1 MTEESSWSPGLAR
14 TGTSPGMLALL
25 AAALLCVQDPT
36 QTRTL
41 VVEVGGAHMPA
52 AGLMVGLA
60 CGNDVARF
68 AQTDARGRV
77 SFADLPPALAYEA
90 FVPGVRDRG
99 ATATSFEV
107 ARRGQQELPV
117 LALQLQKGCAL
128 RVVVVDAEGKPVA
141 DAQVE
146 SNGGSQ
152 TGRPW
157 APLGRTDARG
167 ELRMAAH
174 APTGQFRAWAH
185 GHVPSGFVDADLH
198 AERETEVRIALGGSA
213 RTRTGRVLDL
223 DGKPIPHADIAV
235 AQFGAGTVIPEFT
248 QADANGAFTLDW
260 LGDGHTALVARAPD
274 GRTPHRAYLRLD
286 IGAEAPA
293 PIELRLAPGA
303 TLEGVIRDAGNGT
316 GAPPRITARF
326 KPDAV
331 FELPFLVRTVDT
343 GPNGAYT
350 LPGLLPGRWK
360 CAVRFGA
367 AEVERTLTLRAGEQ
381 AEWDPAPPATAV
393 LRIAL
398 RDPRGQPLPGWRVG
412 LRNEFGFSS
421 GTSVV
426 TDADGV
432 TAHAET
438 FWRLRADQPVTLT
451 LRAPLPEG
459 ASADGFDPFPTL
471 VVPGLVPDD
480 SEQQVVVPDAARPRH
495 RLRGRLRRVDR
506 SAPTEASIELSAARA
521 PYEDI
526 AIAVAADGT
535 FASGPLSPGRYGLRV
550 RMPGALTLER
560 EDLPLGG
567 DHDLDLGDLT
577 LGVATSVRVDLDG
590 DVPEDGLLWL
600 GGVTSGRPHR
610 LTRADDGTFTAP
622 RVAPG
627 RYVVRGLAAKA
638 FATPT
643 PLTVGAEQARARVP
657 WARAPTLRVTIALDE
672 NGDRSQTGWSGELA
686 VRDPSGNLLALAPLR
701 HAFAGRWQRE
711 LEFQVGLPPGTYHL
725 QVETWDRQRLHTE
738 ATVGADGGRAR
749 LTPK

>member
-1 MTEESSWSPGLAR
+1 
-14 TGTSPGMLALL
+14 MLALL
-25 AAALLCVQDPT
+25 AAALLCAQDPP
-36 QTRTL
+36 QTHTL

-60 CGNDVARF
+60 CGNDVVRF
-68 AQTDARGRV
+68 APTDARGRV
-77 SFADLPPALAYEA
+77 SFADLPSALVYQA
-90 FVPGVRDRG
+90 FVPGAREGG
-99 ATATSFEV
+99 AMCTSFEV
-107 ARRGQQELPV
+107 ARPGQREVPV
-117 LALQLQKGCAL
+117 LAIQLIKGCAL
-128 RVVVVDAEGKPVA
+128 RVVVVDAAGKPVA

-167 ELRMAAH
+167 ELRMPVH
-174 APTGQFRAWAH
+174 SPTGQFKAWAR
-185 GHVPSGFVDADLH
+185 GHVPSGFVDVELH
-198 AERETEVRIALGGSA
+198 AERETEVRLTLPGPA
-213 RTRTGRVLDL
+213 RTRTGRVFDL
-223 DGKPIPHADIAV
+223 DGKPIPHAEIAV
-235 AQFGAGTVIPEFT
+235 AQFGAAAVIPEFT
-248 QADANGAFTLDW
+248 QADADGAFTLDW

-274 GRTPHRAYLRLD
+274 GRTPHRAYLRLEV
-286 IGAEAPA
+286 GAETPA

-303 TLEGVIRDAGNGT
+303 TLAGVIRDAGNDT
-316 GAPPRITARF
+316 GAPPRITAHF

-331 FELPFLVRTVDT
+331 FELPFLVRTFDT
-343 GPNGAYT
+343 GQDGAYT
-350 LPGLLPGRWK
+350 LAGLLPGRWK

-367 AEVERTLTLRAGEQ
+367 AEVERTFTLRAGEH
-381 AEWDPAPPATAV
+381 ATWDPAPPATAV

-398 RDPRGQPLPGWRVG
+398 RDPRGQPLAGWRVG
-412 LRNEFGFSS
+412 LRSELGFSS
-421 GTSVV
+421 GTSTV

-438 FWRLRADQPVTLT
+438 FWRLRTDRPVTLT

-459 ASADGFDPFPTL
+459 ASDDGFDPFPTL

-506 SAPTEASIELSAARA
+506 TAPTEASIELSAARA
-521 PYEDI
+521 PYEHT

-535 FASGPLSPGRYGLRV
+535 FTSGPLSPGRYGLSV
-550 RMPGALTLER
+550 RMPGAPTLEL

-567 DHDLDLGDLT
+567 DHDHDLGDLI
-577 LGVATSVRVDLDG
+577 LGVATAVRIDRDG
-590 DVPEDGLLWL
+590 EVPDDGRLWL
-600 GGVTSGRPHR
+600 GGITSGRPYR

-627 RYVVRGLAAKA
+627 RYVVRGFAANA
-638 FATPT
+638 YATPT
-643 PLTVGAEQARARVP
+643 PVTVGAEQTPVRVP
-657 WARAPTLRVTIALDE
+657 WAKAPTLRVTIALDE

-686 VRDPSGNLLALAPLR
+686 VRDASGNLLVLAPLR

-738 ATVGADGGRAR
+738 TTVGADGGRAR
-749 LTPK
+749 FTPK